1 MIRSNYT
8 ILEKYNNHVE
18 YFSTNSNKLQ
28 PTQSIQQIKPN
39 RESFY
44 IPLNTLEKYDI
55 SLQESPINSLPNNEI
70 YILNNSNVETF
81 NYIRK
86 VPILYITL
94 PGDKIRGNYIKKQI
108 KPLCS
113 SGQRQ
118 CQLIDGVWGK
128 DPKTGKNHPD
138 YSTDMTADGWR
149 TLKPAEFGAT
159 MAHINAAKY
168 IVKNKLPQALV
179 VEDDAN
185 FELMPDWPKTL
196 EQIVSELPKG
206 WTTCQLYFSGKSKH
220 NKSGI
225 KKKSEKNPGWGC
237 VAYLL
242 SQKGAFIV
250 SNIDIQTYNY
260 PLVADTFMYKFPG
273 AQPYVH
279 YPRYIIT
286 GEMASTIHREH
297 ENNHKHE
304 VEKIIDE
311 FQNNVE

>member
-1 MIRSNYT
+1 MKRSNYT
-8 ILEKYNNHVE
+8 TLEKYNNQVE
-18 YFSTNSNKLQ
+18 YFSTNLNMLQ
-28 PTQSIQQIKPN
+28 PTQSNQQIKPN
-39 RESFY
+39 SDSFY
-44 IPLNTLEKYDI
+44 ISLNTLEKYDM
-55 SLQESPINSLPNNEI
+55 SLEEFQINSLSNNEI
-70 YILNNSNVETF
+70 YIPNNSNVETF

-86 VPILYITL
+86 VPILYISL

-113 SGQRQ
+113 SGQRV

-128 DPKTGKNHPD
+128 DPKTGKNHPE
-138 YSTDMTADGWR
+138 YSEKMTADGWR
-149 TLKPAEFGAT
+149 TLKPSEFGAT

-168 IVKNKLPQALV
+168 MVKNKLSYALV

-185 FELMPDWPKTL
+185 FELMPNWPKTL

-206 WTTCQLYFSGKSKH
+206 WTTCQLYFSGKSRK
-220 NKSGI
+220 KRSGI

-242 SQKGAFIV
+242 SAKGASIV
-250 SNIDIQTYNY
+250 SNIDIQTYNE

-273 AQPYVH
+273 AEPYVH

-297 ENNHKHE
+297 ENNHKLE